1 MAGCLGDGGRRTAR
15 RLRGGGGG
23 RLVGGGGGGGCID
36 GGSGGE
42 VSGGGGEVFDHVR
55 AATYKRGVKGLVED
69 EASVG
74 GVLTGTAGE
83 VLGGVGDGEDGVEP
97 VAGGGRADAAVGG
110 PDDGEEGRRARG
122 KLQSVCVCI
131 LPFYV
136 LSVTNKLIHAQI

>member
-1 MAGCLGDGGRRTAR
+1 MVGGGQRRWWW
-15 RLRGGGGG
+15 LRGGSGG
-23 RLVGGGGGGGCID
+23 LVGGGGGGGGCID

-97 VAGGGRADAAVGG
+97 VAGAAGG
-110 PDDGEEGRRARG
+110 PM
-122 KLQSVCVCI
+122 
-131 LPFYV
+131 PP
-136 LSVTNKLIHAQI
+136 